1 MTLREKQSLFVRL
14 QGIFIAWCYSHGYE
28 LTDGEA
34 LRDKRIAAL
43 NAASGAGISNSLHT
57 ISLARDWNLFIKGVW
72 QKNSEAFRPLGNY
85 WKSLHPLCRWGGDFH
100 KPDGNHFSL
109 EHEGVK

>member
-1 MTLREKQSLFVRL
+1 MILSEKQRLFVRL
-14 QGIFIAWCYSHGYE
+14 QGIFINWCYENGYE

-34 LRDKRIAAL
+34 LRDARIAEL
-43 NAASGAGISNSLHT
+43 NAASGTGIANSLHL
-57 ISLARDWNLFIKGVW
+57 IRLARDWNLFICGEF
-72 QKNSEAFRPLGNY
+72 QRDSAAYRPLGEF

-100 KPDGNHFSL
+100 KPDGDHFSL